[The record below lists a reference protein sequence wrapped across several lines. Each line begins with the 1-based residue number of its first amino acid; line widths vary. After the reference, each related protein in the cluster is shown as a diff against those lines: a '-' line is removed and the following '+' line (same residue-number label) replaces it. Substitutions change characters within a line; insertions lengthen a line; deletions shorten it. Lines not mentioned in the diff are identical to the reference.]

1 MVESWWC
8 FSHLYVFL
16 CNITIKDSFFFLL
29 YFVDHRILPSPMN
42 FLPVL
47 VIRGRTG
54 FKMVSF
60 AFNWILF
67 TPSSMYSN
75 LKGQYHRNINTCD
88 KVSATINVCLH
99 KLLLGRLLSKIWH
112 RKEKQVAPYPPPQIF
127 FSSSC
132 RVGMLVNTVSFLKQS
147 FFFQHHILCISFIL

>member
-1 MVESWWC
+1 MVEAWWC
-8 FSHLYVFL
+8 LSHLYVSL
-16 CNITIKDSFFFLL
+16 CNIIMKDSFFFML
-29 YFVDHRILPSPMN
+29 YFVDHRILHSPMS

-75 LKGQYHRNINTCD
+75 LKGQYHRNINTFD
-88 KVSATINVCLH
+88 KVSATIHLCLH
-99 KLLLGRLLSKIWH
+99 KLLLGRLLSKILD
-112 RKEKQVAPYPPPQIF
+112 RKEKQVAPYPPPNF
-127 FSSSC
+127 FFKLMWSWNASEHC
-132 RVGMLVNTVSFLKQS
+132 LFFKAV